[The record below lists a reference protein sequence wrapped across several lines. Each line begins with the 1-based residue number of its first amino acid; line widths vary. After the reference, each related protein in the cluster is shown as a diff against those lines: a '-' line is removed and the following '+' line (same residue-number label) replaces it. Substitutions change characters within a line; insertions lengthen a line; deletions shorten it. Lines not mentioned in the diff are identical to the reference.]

1 MSEFGKAVLTA
12 AGFKLLNDAI
22 SGKSRLEFTR
32 IALGNGAYTD
42 EQKTPAALQTMTAL
56 RSEKQNYPITSK
68 SAVSDKAVK
77 LTALLT
83 NWDQVT
89 GEALVTE
96 GFHQNEIGLFCK
108 AVGDDTS
115 EVLYSVAVADD
126 GTIMP
131 AFNGKNPT
139 QIRQSF
145 VVSVDNT
152 DNITVKIS
160 PGYIVDD
167 KLDSES
173 VNPVQNKVITAEIA
187 YLKKNGVS
195 PALEQNVTALMVAV
209 TLLKGSAING
219 TSGNVVVETFD
230 DANSYVIVSGQYDK
244 ANKRLYA

>member
-131 AFNGKNPT
+131 AFNGKNPR

>member
-32 IALGNGAYTD
+32 IALGDGAYTD
-42 EQKTPAALQTMTAL
+42 EQKTPAVLQTMTAL
-56 RSEKQNYPITSK
+56 RSEKQSYPITSK

-160 PGYIVDD
+160 LGYIVDD

-195 PALEQNVTALMVAV
+195 PELEQNVTALLVAV

-230 DANSYVIVSGQYDK
+230 DANSYVMVSGQYDK
-244 ANKRLYA
+244 SNKRLYA

>member
-32 IALGNGAYTD
+32 IALGDGAYTD

-56 RSEKQNYPITSK
+56 RSEKQSYPITSK

-108 AVGDDTS
+108 AIGDDAS

-173 VNPVQNKVITAEIA
+173 VNPVQNKVIMAEI
-187 YLKKNGVS
+187 
-195 PALEQNVTALMVAV
+195 TALKAKDDEMGQNITALLTAV

-230 DANSYVIVSGQYDK
+230 DANSYVMVSGQYDK
-244 ANKRLYA
+244 SNKRLYA